1 MAPRVIAID
10 GPAGSGKST
19 VSRAVADRLGL
30 EYLDTGA
37 MYRGVAFAVL
47 ERGIDPEDTD
57 AVAEAA
63 RLVALEVT
71 GSVCVVDGVDAG
83 QTDLPLYMR
92 MISSI
97 GPSIGFDHGSAV
109 SDRYQAPYA
118 FTGTLHEVVIQ
129 ISPDRFGDVRDVT
142 ARAEMNRQ

>member
-1 MAPRVIAID
+1 LFVQNGKLVLDYNAFGDHVLLESDLEVPVGEVLLGARLRRLD
-10 GPAGSGKST
+10 KWAGSAT
-19 VSRAVADRLGL
+19 V
-30 EYLDTGA
+30 
-37 MYRGVAFAVL
+37 
-47 ERGIDPEDTD
+47 
-57 AVAEAA
+57 
-63 RLVALEVT
+63 
-71 GSVCVVDGVDAG
+71 VVDGVDAG

-109 SDRYQAPYA
+109 SDRYRAPYA

-129 ISPDRFGDVRDVT
+129 VSPDRFGDVRDVT